1 MRGDKQKHVAIS
13 HLPDTFTVR
22 RSWHRLNGCRSV
34 TGSVPQLLWMST
46 ELIIILRVYHR
57 QLAMS
62 ILLWM
67 SRYLRSRCSLFFYP
81 DLKISENGTK
91 LLIQ

>member
-13 HLPDTFTVR
+13 HLPDTFLVR

-46 ELIIILRVYHR
+46 EIVNCPESLSQGSGHVNFAERVEAVLIRIFSTR
-57 QLAMS
+57 
-62 ILLWM
+62 
-67 SRYLRSRCSLFFYP
+67 P
-81 DLKISENGTK
+81 NK
-91 LLIQ
+91 

>member
-13 HLPDTFTVR
+13 HLPDTPGAVR

-46 ELIIILRVYHR
+46 ELLIVPKVYHKGKV
-57 QLAMS
+57 MS
-62 ILLWM
+62 ILWVGQW
-67 SRYLRSRCSLFFYP
+67 R
-81 DLKISENGTK
+81 LKTFPEVSCHHK
-91 LLIQ
+91 ALLS

>member
-13 HLPDTFTVR
+13 HLPDTFMVR

-46 ELIIILRVYHR
+46 EIIN
-57 QLAMS
+57 
-62 ILLWM
+62 
-67 SRYLRSRCSLFFYP
+67 CCESLSQAGGHVNFAR
-81 DLKISENGTK
+81 DVEVAAVGVGTMN
-91 LLIQ
+91 